1 MNMSSMR
8 RTEPQRGLKNAGQG
22 RRGFTLIEIMIALM
36 VLSVSFVVLMG
47 LRNRDLALAAYSHH
61 MTEATLLARQR
72 ITEVSVAGFPDMGES
87 EGDFG
92 EAAPRYRWKQQVK
105 QTPFE
110 VVRELVLAVV
120 WNEGSREEE
129 VRFTTYL
136 FNAK

>member
-1 MNMSSMR
+1 MNMSITRPAEERPFNRS
-8 RTEPQRGLKNAGQG
+8 
-22 RRGFTLIEIMIALM
+22 GFTLIEIMIALM
-36 VLSVSFVVLMG
+36 VLSVSFVVLIG

-72 ITEVSVAGFPDMGES
+72 ITEVSVAGFPDMGDS

-92 EAAPRYRWKQQVK
+92 EAAPGYRWKQQVK

>member
-1 MNMSSMR
+1 
-8 RTEPQRGLKNAGQG
+8 
-22 RRGFTLIEIMIALM
+22 MIALM
-36 VLSVSFVVLMG
+36 VLSVSFIVLIG
-47 LRNRDLALAAYSHH
+47 LRNRDIALAAYSHH

-72 ITEVSVAGFPDMGES
+72 ITEVSVAGFPEMGAT

-92 EAAPRYRWKQQVK
+92 EAAPRYRWKQEVR

-120 WNEGSREEE
+120 WTEGGREEE
-129 VRFTTYL
+129 VRFTTYV

>member
-1 MNMSSMR
+1 MNMSITR
-8 RTEPQRGLKNAGQG
+8 PAEERTFNRS
-22 RRGFTLIEIMIALM
+22 GFTLIEIMIALM
-36 VLSVSFVVLMG
+36 VLSVSFVVLIG

-72 ITEVSVAGFPDMGES
+72 ITEVSVAGFPDMGDS

-92 EAAPRYRWKQQVK
+92 EAAPGYRWKQQVK